1 MTSNQTN
8 PETGDETQEDD
19 ILAVYGSQE
28 PDGDDLTQLTEHHRK
43 FAPWHHP
50 VKQIV
55 RNEQWAKLTARLLN
69 DRPAGSPQI
78 LRYFTLPG
86 EDLLDIKVLAEA
98 CTPLGV
104 RIEYFGFNSGIIA
117 DSDEEASKKTEEDER
132 SISRAPWV
140 TAESALRQAGR
151 VTPDA
156 IIHSDRLEDIAL
168 EHSHAAT
175 QLRQRP
181 PFDVINIDA
190 CDHLAYAPKGR
201 DRNTFDALQA
211 LLRHQMSAR
220 NPWLLFLTT
229 RVDPALLGQPRI
241 DFQHAITQNLNVPES
256 GFGAALA
263 ECLDAEE
270 TRLATALNT
279 AWNTHNI
286 HFLKLYS
293 VGLGKFLLQFFCG
306 QPNLPANVELASTY
320 AYRVHKDEPDMLALA
335 FRIIPDP
342 PRVYPPSTGGAAV
355 VPTLEPARAI
365 RVAQRAAR
373 LWDIDKALENDSD
386 LRTEAITGT
395 QLLLESSNYDI
406 DAWRDWL
413 AKHERRP
420 ITVA

>member
-1 MTSNQTN
+1 MTSNQTD

-19 ILAVYGSQE
+19 ISAVYGNQGS
-28 PDGDDLTQLTEHHRK
+28 DSRDLTQLTERHRQ

-55 RNEQWAKLTARLLN
+55 RNEQWAALTARLLN
-69 DRPAGSPQI
+69 DRPDGSPQV

-86 EDLLDIKVLAEA
+86 EDLLDIRVLAEA

-104 RIEYFGFNSGIIA
+104 RIEYFGFNSGMAA
-117 DSDEEASKKTEEDER
+117 DGGENTPMESEGHSANG
-132 SISRAPWV
+132 APWV

-151 VTPDA
+151 ITPDA

-168 EHSHAAT
+168 ANSHAAT
-175 QLRQRP
+175 QLRQRA

-211 LLRHQMSAR
+211 LLQHQMSAR

-229 RVDPALLGQPRI
+229 RVDPTLLGRPGI
-241 DFQHAITQNLNVPES
+241 DFQRAITQNLSIPES

-263 ECLDAEE
+263 TCLNAEE
-270 TRLATALNT
+270 ARLATAINT
-279 AWNTHNI
+279 TWNTHNI
-286 HFLKLYS
+286 QFLKLYS

-306 QPNLPANVELASTY
+306 QPNLPANVELASVY
-320 AYRVHKDEPDMLALA
+320 AYRVHTDEPDMLALA
-335 FRIIPDP
+335 FRITPDP
-342 PRVYPPSTGGAAV
+342 TRIYPPSTGGAAV

-365 RVAQRAAR
+365 LVAQRAAR
-373 LWDIDKALENDSD
+373 VWDIDDALETDTD
-386 LRTEAITGT
+386 LRAEAIAGT
-395 QLLLESSNYDI
+395 RQLLESANYDI

-413 AKHERRP
+413 AKHEKRP